1 MTQEQALAEAK
12 IIMSPIAH
20 KIAVS
25 RTRQIG
31 CAHGH
36 ANQFHV
42 WEFGAACE
50 VLASSTTSWEHCIA
64 VLRADREEIWPAQ
77 TEPFED
83 EAVQS

>member
-1 MTQEQALAEAK
+1 MTQEQALTEAK

-31 CAHGH
+31 CEHGH
-36 ANQFHV
+36 ANEFQV
-42 WEFGAACE
+42 WEFGGSCE
-50 VLASSTTSWEHCIA
+50 LLAQSTISWEHCIA

-77 TEPFED
+77 AQPFED
-83 EAVQS
+83 EAVRS